1 MARAKKPSTMAEID
15 QELEDERKQGYCRI
29 GEFVYWFSQLEFT
42 IRARLAAALSL
53 PDNQFDIVISPY
65 DFAMLCTV
73 SEKLLSQQFP
83 EKAADIEKVF
93 KRCRAINDERVGIAH
108 GTWTHGTQGIIA
120 RQVPRGS
127 LKARYL
133 YENPQA
139 LAQLTQKARELMP
152 EVMQLGGTAPKPG
165 TKTVRSVRP
174 VRQPQ
179 RAPKP

>member
-15 QELEDERKQGYCRI
+15 QQLEDERKQGYCRI
-29 GEFVYWFSQLEFT
+29 GEFVVWFSQLEFT

-53 PDNQFDIVISPY
+53 PD
-65 DFAMLCTV
+65 
-73 SEKLLSQQFP
+73 
-83 EKAADIEKVF
+83 
-93 KRCRAINDERVGIAH
+93 RVGIAH

-165 TKTVRSVRP
+165 TKTFRP
-174 VRQPQ
+174 VNPSE
-179 RAPKP
+179 APKP

>member
-1 MARAKKPSTMAEID
+1 MAEID
-15 QELEDERKQGYCRI
+15 QQLEDERNQGYCRI
-29 GEFVYWFSQLEFT
+29 GEFGFWFSQLEFT

-93 KRCRAINDERVGIAH
+93 KRCRAINNERVGIAH

-139 LAQLTQKARELMP
+139 LAQLTQKTRELMP
-152 EVMQLGGTAPKPG
+152 EVMQLGGTAPEPG
-165 TKTVRSVRP
+165 AKTSRSVRP
-174 VRQPQ
+174 VRQRQ
-179 RAPKP
+179 RAPKS

>member
-1 MARAKKPSTMAEID
+1 MACAQKRAKFG
-15 QELEDERKQGYCRI
+15 LEDERKQGYCRI

-93 KRCRAINDERVGIAH
+93 KRCRAVNDERVGIAH
-108 GTWTHGTQGIIA
+108 GMWTHGPQGIIA